1 MAKRRRL
8 TAPDA
13 AELKQLEEGFDAMP
27 PLETKGMVP
36 PIAQVAG
43 EAAAGMVVTGPADR
57 AEQARNRT
65 DAERLRAAEGAG
77 LLAVEIPLAEIA
89 ADHLSRDRVALSGP
103 EMDELKASLRSHGQ
117 RTPIEVMRLEE
128 GFGLISGWRRL
139 RALGELLAETGEDS
153 FAKVRAFVRVPASA
167 TEAYVAMVEEN
178 EIRANLSH
186 YERGRLAAVAAGQ
199 GVFDSVQAAVNE
211 LFASASKAK
220 RSKIR
225 SFAMIHETLGDLLA
239 FPTDLSERAGLQLAA
254 SLRAMGA
261 EPFRQ
266 ALAQTVLGSAAE
278 ETQVLDAVMATE
290 KAEKDPARGGRPAT
304 AVTGHKLEALGL
316 TSGGVVKADL
326 FVDGLTIRLTGQELS
341 PYEARQILERV
352 RNMANRE

>member
-1 MAKRRRL
+1 
-8 TAPDA
+8 
-13 AELKQLEEGFDAMP
+13 
-27 PLETKGMVP
+27 
-36 PIAQVAG
+36 
-43 EAAAGMVVTGPADR
+43 
-57 AEQARNRT
+57 
-65 DAERLRAAEGAG
+65 
-77 LLAVEIPLAEIA
+77 
-89 ADHLSRDRVALSGP
+89 
-103 EMDELKASLRSHGQ
+103 
-117 RTPIEVMRLEE
+117 
-128 GFGLISGWRRL
+128 
-139 RALGELLAETGEDS
+139 
-153 FAKVRAFVRVPASA
+153 

-199 GVFDSVQAAVNE
+199 GVFESVQAAVNE

-225 SFAMIHETLGDLLA
+225 SFAMIHESLGDLLA

-266 ALAQTVLGSAAE
+266 ALAQSVSGSAAE

-304 AVTGHKLEALGL
+304 VAAGQKLEALGL
-316 TSGGVVKADL
+316 ASGGVVKADL
-326 FVDGLTIRLTGQELS
+326 FENGLTIRLTGQGLS

-352 RNMANRE
+352 RSMANRK